1 MKNKQ
6 STTSNGR
13 FPSAADSNKTKDSYA
28 WGMQAANAIEQQ
40 WFSRESATSY
50 FFANRNL
57 YFSMRLYAKGDQN
70 IQKYKDE
77 FSINGDLSY
86 LNLDWTPVPIVPKF
100 VDIVVNGMQNRH
112 FEVKAQAI
120 DPVASANRKDYID
133 SIRAEMENKETLTK
147 IEQESGVSAFDN
159 DPATLPSSEEELDI
173 HLNIDYKQGI
183 EIAMESAINY
193 ELRLNEYKNIKY
205 RTDYDLTTIGI
216 GAIKH
221 QFIPGEG
228 IKVEYVDPANLVY
241 SRTDSRYF
249 DDCFYFGEIKRVHIT
264 EIQKQFPHLTSAQV
278 MELEKTS
285 GGYDDSYDNFNAQTF
300 NQDNE
305 FEEGFVD
312 LLYYCYRTVHNE
324 IYKIKESTMGTPK
337 AIARDINFDPPK
349 DKRSGFEKTARSNE
363 VIYEGIKIIG
373 HDILLKWELQKNM
386 IRPSLQS
393 PKVVMPYIVSS
404 PKMFN
409 GRIYSLVKRMEKYA
423 DAIQLINLKIQQVI
437 QKMTPS
443 GVFLDVDGL
452 AEIDLGN
459 GTNYNAQTALDMYF
473 QTGSVI
479 GRSITDEGEFNHG
492 KVPITELPGS
502 GGQQIQVLLN
512 AYEYNLQQIR
522 NVTGLNEAR
531 DGSQP
536 DKYSLVGVQ
545 KLAALNSNTATKH
558 ILESSEYIKKRL
570 AEGLCLRIN
579 DVLEYAPSRAD
590 YISAIGRYNVDILE
604 DLHEMDSHEYGIFI
618 QLDPDEE
625 EKAKLDA
632 AIQAAIARGEL
643 KVEDAVDVMQIQNV
657 RLANQVLKMKRRQ
670 REEQEQENQQANI
683 QQQNE
688 GLAQV
693 AQQTE
698 QAKAQTEQLKIQG
711 QIQIDT
717 NKNQLEMQKLERET
731 QLEIQILG
739 IKAAYEAEA
748 NGMQMAHE
756 DTQNQAKVAGDVKKE
771 KAKQGGPATGGSPIS
786 VGNKANSVDGKV
798 RTGGLL

>member
-6 STTSNGR
+6 STTSSGR
-13 FPSAADSNKTKDSYA
+13 FPSAADSNKTKDSYE
-28 WGMQAANAIEQQ
+28 WGLQAANAIELQ
-40 WFSRESATSY
+40 WFARESATSY
-50 FFANRNL
+50 FFINRNL
-57 YFSMRLYAKGDQN
+57 YNQMRLYAKGDQS
-70 IQKYKDE
+70 IRKYKDE

-133 SIRAEMENKETLTK
+133 SVRAEMENKEALTK
-147 IEQESGVSAFDN
+147 IQEETGVSTFDN

-173 HLNIDYKQGI
+173 HLNIDYKQGV
-183 EIAMESAINY
+183 EMAMESAINY
-193 ELRLNEYKNIKY
+193 ELKINEYTNTKY

-216 GAIKH
+216 GAVKH

-241 SRTDSRYF
+241 SQTDSRYF
-249 DDCFYFGEIKRVHIT
+249 DECFYFGEVKRIHIT
-264 EIQKQFPHLTSAQV
+264 ELQKQFPHLTSEQIA
-278 MELEKTS
+278 ELERQD
-285 GGYDDSYDNFNAQTF
+285 GGWYDSYENFDAQRF
-300 NQDNE
+300 NQDTYD
-305 FEEGFVD
+305 EGYVD
-312 LLYYCYRTVHNE
+312 VLFYCYRTVHNE
-324 IYKIKESTMGTPK
+324 IYKIKESTIGTPK

-349 DKRSGFEKTARSNE
+349 DKRSGFERTARSNE
-363 VIYEGIKIIG
+363 VIYEGVKILG

-386 IRPSLQS
+386 IRPTLQS

-404 PKMFN
+404 PKMYN

-604 DLHEMDSHEYGIFI
+604 DLHNMDAHEYGIFI

-625 EKAKLDA
+625 DKAKLDA
-632 AIQAAIARGEL
+632 AIQGAIARGEL
-643 KVEDAVDVMQIQNV
+643 KVEDAIDVMQIQNV

-698 QAKAQTEQLKIQG
+698 QAKAQTEQIKIQG

-717 NKNQLEMQKLERET
+717 NKNQLDMQKLERET

-748 NGMQMAHE
+748 SGMQMAHE
-756 DTQNQAKVAGDVKKE
+756 DTQNQSKMAGDVKKE